1 MNTTISIIVAVI
13 YMIASLT
20 AITLLSITVSRQKCL
35 IKNLRRRI
43 KVKRRRL
50 VYWRDEAE
58 KAEFRQKVEKR
69 QREQRRKRKIRRY
82 WQDRAIQAEEELKKL
97 KEEKQVQ

>member
-20 AITLLSITVSRQKCL
+20 AITLLIITVSRQKCL
-35 IKNLRRRI
+35 IKNLRRKI

-50 VYWRDEAE
+50 V
-58 KAEFRQKVEKR
+58 
-69 QREQRRKRKIRRY
+69 Y